1 MRGIRISEQEILE
14 VGTIRARLGL
24 SQQGFADRLGVS
36 VRTIQ
41 EWEQGRKQPSGPA
54 LALLRI
60 VDKDPEVLL
69 RVWRAT

>member
-1 MRGIRISEQEILE
+1 MNKQFVICAEIRK
-14 VGTIRARLGL
+14 RLGL

-41 EWEQGRKQPSGPA
+41 EWEQGRTTPSGPA

-60 VDKDPEVLL
+60 AD
-69 RVWRAT
+69 